1 MHKRFHV
8 YSRLWIWYF
17 YMKQEHPHVDLEEM
31 LFFNTILPPQIKDKI
46 ILGGLSE
53 ILTST
58 QMPVISNNARQMFF
72 SICAK

>member
-53 ILTST
+53 ILMS
-58 QMPVISNNARQMFF
+58 M
-72 SICAK
+72 